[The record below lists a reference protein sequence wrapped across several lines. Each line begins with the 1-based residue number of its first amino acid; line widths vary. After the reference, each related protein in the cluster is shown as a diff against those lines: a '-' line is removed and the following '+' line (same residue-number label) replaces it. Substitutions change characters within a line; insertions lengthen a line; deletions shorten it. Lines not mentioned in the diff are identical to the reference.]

1 MRTLLQCGIAL
12 VLLLGWGERAGAQAF
27 ENARVVTLRVGML
40 IPSGDMSKVFGPGV
54 LGRANLR
61 LPVSQGTSVGIESG
75 IYAPNAKSGNAT
87 LYQIPVRVLMYFPVA
102 SEGSSSPYFAVGPGV
117 TFNSIS
123 GNGKSGSSK
132 NPDPYFTYALK
143 LGWAF
148 RPEHMAS
155 TLFEIG
161 GRFEQQFV
169 PESPDFQTFDVDVS
183 VGRTF

>member
-12 VLLLGWGERAGAQAF
+12 VVLLGWGERAGAQAF
-27 ENARVVTLRVGML
+27 ENARVATLRVGML

-117 TFNSIS
+117 TFNSVT
-123 GNGKSGSSK
+123 GTGASGSGPEVRHYK
-132 NPDPYFTYALK
+132 MPDPRSSRHACRAI
-143 LGWAF
+143 GRQ
-148 RPEHMAS
+148 RPRRHQA
-155 TLFEIG
+155 TGL
-161 GRFEQQFV
+161 
-169 PESPDFQTFDVDVS
+169 
-183 VGRTF
+183 

>member
-1 MRTLLQCGIAL
+1 MRAVQQWGIVL
-12 VLLLGWGERAGAQAF
+12 VLLLGWGARARAQTF
-27 ENARVVTLRVGML
+27 ENVRVATLGVGML
-40 IPSGDMSKVFGPGV
+40 VPGGDMSKSFGPGV
-54 LGRANLR
+54 VGRVSLR
-61 LPVSQGTSVGIESG
+61 MPVSRGTSFGIESG

-143 LGWAF
+143 LGW
-148 RPEHMAS
+148 
-155 TLFEIG
+155 
-161 GRFEQQFV
+161 
-169 PESPDFQTFDVDVS
+169 
-183 VGRTF
+183 